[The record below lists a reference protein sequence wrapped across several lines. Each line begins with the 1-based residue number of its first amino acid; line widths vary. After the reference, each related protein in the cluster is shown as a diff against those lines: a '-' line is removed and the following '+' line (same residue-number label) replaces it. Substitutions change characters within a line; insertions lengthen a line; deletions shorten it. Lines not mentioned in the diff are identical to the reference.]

1 MLMKYEDEVPR
12 IKGGEG
18 GQKERVPI
26 KQRSDGSLG
35 CQRRLSKIMS
45 NRAHSEVIGHWLLTN
60 WTDLTSG
67 TPLSEFPGAPEK
79 MELQRS
85 LPKRETE
92 FQGGILNSPSGL
104 VLEARTPNYGPKM
117 TRGDK
122 TSPLSE
128 SLSLLIGE
136 LEAQGSFLAREK
148 ARVVMFPLRIQ

>member
-1 MLMKYEDEVPR
+1 MLMKYEVEMPR

-79 MELQRS
+79 IELQRS

-92 FQGGILNSPSGL
+92 FQRRNPEFSFWSGPGSEDSQL
-104 VLEARTPNYGPKM
+104 RTQNDAW
-117 TRGDK
+117 RQNQ
-122 TSPLSE
+122 SS
-128 SLSLLIGE
+128 I
-136 LEAQGSFLAREK
+136 
-148 ARVVMFPLRIQ
+148 